1 VIQRQSSGWQYR
13 SLDMSQF
20 AGKEITLIFNVYET
34 SPHRRTSAFLDVIT
48 LSDVPVQG
56 ISSSGTAAPAPTL
69 TPALSQSPEPTLTPA
84 LSQSPEPTLT
94 PVATQSPEPTPT
106 PVAIQSPALGPT
118 PTPTQTPE
126 PTLTQ
131 APSSGLRIYL
141 PLIHRG
147 E

>member
-69 TPALSQSPEPTLTPA
+69 TPALSQSPEPTLTP
-84 LSQSPEPTLT
+84 
-94 PVATQSPEPTPT
+94 VATQSPEPTPT